1 MEEVL
6 SFLQENSPF
15 YLASVD
21 GTTPKVRPL
30 GFCMGVDG
38 KIYFGIGTFK
48 PSYAQLT
55 ANAAVEISTT
65 SKTMEWIRLRGTAV
79 FDESAAVTAKA
90 FEVMPNL
97 KAMYNEETGRTLG
110 LFYLKD
116 AVAEIA
122 DMKGGFKEIKF

>member
-30 GFCMGVDG
+30 GFCMSVDG

-48 PSYAQLT
+48 PSFAQLT
-55 ANAAVEISTT
+55 ANPEVEISTT
-65 SKTMEWIRLRGTAV
+65 SKAMEWLRLRGTAV
-79 FDESAAVTAKA
+79 FDDSDAVTAQA
-90 FEVMPNL
+90 FAVMPHL
-97 KAMYNEETGRTLG
+97 KSMYNEENGRKLG
-110 LFYLKD
+110 LFYLQN

-122 DMKGGFKEIKF
+122 DMKGGFREIKF

>member
-6 SFLQENSPF
+6 SFLQGNSPF

-21 GTTPKVRPL
+21 GATPKVRPL

>member
-30 GFCMGVDG
+30 GFCMNVDG

-48 PSYAQLT
+48 PSFAQLT
-55 ANAAVEISTT
+55 ANPEVEISTT
-65 SKTMEWIRLRGTAV
+65 SKEMEWLRLRGTAV
-79 FDESAAVTAKA
+79 FDDSDAVTAQA
-90 FEVMPNL
+90 FTAMPHL
-97 KAMYNEETGRTLG
+97 KSMYNEENGRKLG
-110 LFYLKD
+110 LFYLQD

-122 DMKGGFKEIKF
+122 DMKGGFREIKF